1 MHNYITLMHISFL
14 NVCKI
19 KHILKAVKMHY
30 NVTLLQDAGMT
41 YPLLHTVFLKAV
53 WQTVL
58 SE

>member
-1 MHNYITLMHISFL
+1 MHISFL

-30 NVTLLQDAGMT
+30 NVTLLQDAGRT